1 MDAQKEDAVLRR
13 PKLTIEQ
20 QVEHLKKKRV
30 LNLNCVPKSRLSR
43 S

>member
-20 QVEHLKKKRV
+20 QVEHLKKRV